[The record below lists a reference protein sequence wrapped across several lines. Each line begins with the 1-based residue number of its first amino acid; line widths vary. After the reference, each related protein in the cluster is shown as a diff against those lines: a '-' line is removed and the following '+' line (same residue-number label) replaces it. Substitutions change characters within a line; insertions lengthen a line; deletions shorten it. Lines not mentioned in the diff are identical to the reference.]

1 MRSRRDYI
9 NFPSHFSYAGKKG
22 RLSVS
27 RIGEETADSIA
38 RVTEQRGFDSRISFS
53 SLSPSPSFDVVLTF
67 GANFPIRGGRKEG
80 RKEGAKAPL
89 SNEKKNKGAVSHR
102 FVREEGGK
110 RLVGG
115 KVCWRLR
122 YSFIRTLIKATF
134 EVYEN

>member
-1 MRSRRDYI
+1 MYVERRLETVQLRLIIKRIHGLRS
-9 NFPSHFSYAGKKG
+9 
-22 RLSVS
+22 
-27 RIGEETADSIA
+27 
-38 RVTEQRGFDSRISFS
+38 
-53 SLSPSPSFDVVLTF
+53 TF
-67 GANFPIRGGRKEG
+67 GTRTDDARRQEGRKEG

-134 EVYEN
+134 EVQ